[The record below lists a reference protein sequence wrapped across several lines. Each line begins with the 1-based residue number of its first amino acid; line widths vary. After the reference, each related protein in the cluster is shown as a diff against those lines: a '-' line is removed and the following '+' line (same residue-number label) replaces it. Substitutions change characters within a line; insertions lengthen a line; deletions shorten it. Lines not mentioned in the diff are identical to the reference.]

1 MSLDIRAPA
10 ARGYGRD
17 RATPER
23 QMQAMADR
31 LRQVPAAWPEPEAAA
46 TEYRTLCVIGGNA
59 AIIGGSIEG
68 ITYLETLATLTQEYD
83 PNTDTVYPAGL
94 GYGFLF
100 INGVRQAGNVLIRHN
115 FYGNQWAVLGSALLR
130 VCGTETVTYDPGGG
144 APIISMTAYT
154 FDWL

>member
-1 MSLDIRAPA
+1 MIDPRANVS
-10 ARGYGRD
+10 RKYGRD
-17 RATPER
+17 RASLER
-23 QMQAMADR
+23 TVEQLTER
-31 LRQVPAAWPEPEAAA
+31 LRQVPAEWPEQGEAAP
-46 TEYRTLCVIGGNA
+46 YKTLCVIGGNA

-68 ITYLETLATLTQEYD
+68 VTYLETLATLTREYD

-94 GYGFLF
+94 GYGVLF

-144 APIISMTAYT
+144 APIIDMTAYT